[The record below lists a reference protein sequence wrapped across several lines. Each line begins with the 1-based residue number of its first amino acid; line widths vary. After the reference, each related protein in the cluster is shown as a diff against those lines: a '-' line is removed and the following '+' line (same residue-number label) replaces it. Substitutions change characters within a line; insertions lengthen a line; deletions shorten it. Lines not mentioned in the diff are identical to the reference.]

1 MASHPSMLLDPKA
14 FKKQAQN
21 NGNHPTS
28 SSSFS
33 ASSLSTFGDLLEM
46 KPTSMPEESV
56 QVSYGSS
63 TTSSAPASP
72 SFVLLSPGSW
82 SPHTM
87 DTSMT
92 SGGVLLAS
100 VDTFDA
106 STLDTLS
113 DQVDAFVASGEDF
126 SASVETAI
134 PPTPD
139 SPSHQMDTSTAT
151 GEAPVASSNILVTL
165 TLDDSRNQMDT
176 TMMTLASADTLIP
189 PALDISSY
197 QTDTNMTRSEDPI
210 VPIEIAVPSARCSPS
225 YREDTSMETGEGS
238 VASVEILV
246 SPALDASMQNMDT
259 TMTAGEVSI
268 SSVETHDPTA
278 LDFPCHTASSPHDSS
293 VFSRVTDP
301 MSAES
306 TLTLGSLLEPIGRR
320 KKNDT
325 PPAHPM
331 APPGTAMT
339 SFRGP
344 SPMMAS
350 PKPPTSRVSSPVPK
364 PESNL
369 TVQFTTTL
377 DEANESDSKR
387 SHYEMSDDEDV
398 RRPNFVEDLYGVEH
412 RKNPPTKKVKTDD
425 TDEMPKMANTPI
437 TISGDTGL
445 GTFMKEGEGNRS
457 ATPTA
462 SAVVDLTTGITFFML
477 KFVHCGLTLL

>member
-92 SGGVLLAS
+92 SGGVLLVS

-139 SPSHQMDTSTAT
+139 SPSHQMDT
-151 GEAPVASSNILVTL
+151 
-165 TLDDSRNQMDT
+165 

-197 QTDTNMTRSEDPI
+197 QTDTNMTRSEDSI

>member
-1 MASHPSMLLDPKA
+1 MLLDPKA

-106 STLDTLS
+106 STLDTPS

-139 SPSHQMDTSTAT
+139 SPSH
-151 GEAPVASSNILVTL
+151 
-165 TLDDSRNQMDT
+165 QMDT

-197 QTDTNMTRSEDPI
+197 QTDTNMTRSEDSI

>member
-28 SSSFS
+28 SSFS

-46 KPTSMPEESV
+46 KPTTMPEESV
-56 QVSYGSS
+56 QLFHGSS
-63 TTSSAPASP
+63 ITSSAPASP
-72 SFVLLSPGSW
+72 PSVLLSPDSS
-82 SPHTM
+82 SPHTT

-92 SGGVLLAS
+92 SGEVLLAS
-100 VDTFDA
+100 VDTFE
-106 STLDTLS
+106 S
-113 DQVDAFVASGEDF
+113 
-126 SASVETAI
+126 
-134 PPTPD
+134 PTPD

-151 GEAPVASSNILVTL
+151 GEVPVALRHILVPL
-165 TLDDSRNQMDT
+165 TLDNSMNQMDT
-176 TMMTLASADTLIP
+176 TMVTLASADTLVP
-189 PALDISSY
+189 PALNISS
-197 QTDTNMTRSEDPI
+197 DTNMTTSEDPL
-210 VPIEIAVPSARCSPS
+210 VPVETAVPSAHDSPLCQ
-225 YREDTSMETGEGS
+225 EDTFMETGEGS
-238 VASVEILV
+238 VASVETLV
-246 SPALDASMQNMDT
+246 PPALDASMQNMDT
-259 TMTAGEVSI
+259 IMTAGEVPI

-278 LDFPCHTASSPHDSS
+278 LDFTCHNASSSHDSS
-293 VFSRVTDP
+293 FFSRVTDP

-325 PPAHPM
+325 SPAHPM

-369 TVQFTTTL
+369 TVQFTTL

-425 TDEMPKMANTPI
+425 TDGMPKMANTPI

-445 GTFMKEGEGNRS
+445 GKFMKEGEGNQTVTS
-457 ATPTA
+457 TA
-462 SAVVDLTTGITFFML
+462 STVVDLTTGIIFFML
-477 KFVHCGLTLL
+477 KFVHCGLTLF